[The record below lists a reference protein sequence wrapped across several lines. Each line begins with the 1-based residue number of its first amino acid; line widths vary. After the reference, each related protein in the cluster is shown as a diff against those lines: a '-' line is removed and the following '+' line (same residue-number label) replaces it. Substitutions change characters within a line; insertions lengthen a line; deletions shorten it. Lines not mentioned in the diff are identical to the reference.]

1 MAINYIHIIS
11 LKKQMG
17 LFSKIGFVALL
28 AISLASCKKDFLQD
42 GSITDGAI
50 TGEQVWK
57 NDAYARG
64 VLNSAYFHV
73 PEGFSIDGGG
83 GMLAS
88 GTDEAVNSGINAT
101 MSIFTNGTWG
111 PVRTVDDEYSNLYDG
126 LRKVNLF
133 LENLPNAEII
143 PTDGLTA
150 AEDKSRLEGQAY
162 FLRASLHFELVKRYG
177 AITLAPRVFSREENL
192 NLPKNTYKECVDFIV
207 ADCDRAVATNIPVFT
222 RETTANKFA
231 WRTGDYGR
239 ATKTAAM
246 GVKSRLLLYAASPQF
261 AAQSGVTWQQ
271 AADAAKAIIDLNVH
285 SLRTNYANVFNFG
298 ADSYNV
304 EVLFATRAQNR
315 NDIEQQ
321 QAPISF
327 DGANGRTNPTQEMV
341 DAFETANG
349 RLITDPANTQYS
361 ESNPYLNRDPRLG
374 LTINHNGRI
383 FKGRAV
389 QTFVGGADG
398 LNRNINATKTGYY
411 MRKFLSEAATWNQ
424 QSNTLARRPW
434 VVQRYAEILLNYAEA
449 LNEAQGIAAV
459 TEVLRVV
466 NLIRARSG
474 VGMPALQTTNPA
486 GNGYVALTQVAIR
499 ERIHN
504 ERRVELCF
512 EGHRFYDVRRWQQG
526 ELFLNKPV
534 TGMRITIDGSGAI
547 FYDRF
552 TVENRVFQPKNNLY
566 PFSQNTVNRQP
577 ALIQNTGY

>member
-1 MAINYIHIIS
+1 MNYNQKIS
-11 LKKQMG
+11 LEKYMKS
-17 LFSKIGFVALL
+17 FSKLLLVALL
-28 AISLASCKKDFLQD
+28 GLSYSSCKKSFLLD
-42 GSITDGAI
+42 GSVTDGAI
-50 TGEQVWK
+50 TGEQVWA

-64 VLNSAYFHV
+64 VLNNAYFNI
-73 PEGFSIDGGG
+73 PEGFSIDGNG

-88 GTDEAVNSGINAT
+88 GSDEAVNSGVNAT
-101 MSIFTNGTWG
+101 ISIFNNGTWG
-111 PVRTVDDEYSNLYDG
+111 PVRTVDDEYSNLYEG

-133 LENLPNAEII
+133 LTNLADAQII
-143 PTDGLTA
+143 PTDGLTV

-162 FLRASLHFELVKRYG
+162 FLRALFHFELVKRYG
-177 AITLAPRVFSREENL
+177 AVTLATRVFSKDENL
-192 NLPKNTYKECVDFIV
+192 NLPKNTYKECLDQIV
-207 ADCDRAVATNIPVFT
+207 ADCDKAIASNIPVFT

-246 GVKSRLLLYAASPQF
+246 GLKSRMLLYAASPQF
-261 AAQSGVTWQQ
+261 ATQSGVTWQQ
-271 AADAAKAIIDLNVH
+271 AANAAKDIIDLNVH
-285 SLRTNYANVFNFG
+285 SLRSNYTNVFNFG

-327 DGANGRTNPTQEMV
+327 DGATGRTNPTQELV
-341 DAFETANG
+341 DAFETTNG
-349 RLITDPANTQYS
+349 KLITDPSNTSYS
-361 ESNPYLNRDPRLG
+361 ETNPYANRDPRLA
-374 LTINHNGRI
+374 LTVNYNGRV
-383 FKGRAV
+383 FKGKAV
-389 QTFVGGADG
+389 QTYVGGADG

-449 LNEAQGIAAV
+449 LNEAQGITAV

-474 VGMPALQTTNPA
+474 VAMPALQTSNPS
-486 GNGYVALTQVAIR
+486 GNGYVALTKEAIR

-512 EGHRFYDVRRWQQG
+512 EGHRFYDVRRWKEG
-526 ELFLNKPV
+526 EIYFNKPV
-534 TGMRITIDGSGAI
+534 TGMRITIDGSGATT
-547 FYDRF
+547 YTRF
-552 TVENRVFQPKNNLY
+552 EVENRVFQAKNYLY
-566 PFSQNTVNRQP
+566 PFSQNTINRQP